1 MSNDNTL
8 LYNKY
13 RPNKLSDVV
22 GHSATVKDLQKRS
35 KEGNLPRVIF
45 LSGITGTGKT
55 TLQRIIAK
63 NILCLNKD
71 KEGNSCN
78 VCEIC
83 SSIIEEK
90 ITNYYFEINCSNVN
104 IDESRQIAEN
114 ASVKSFSN
122 AKAKVFV
129 LDEAQELKKSQ
140 AAMNNLLKPIEK
152 DYKNVYFIFGA
163 MDDKSVPKAIVGRC
177 TTYKLKPHNMED
189 IATKLAD
196 ICQKESVILD
206 TEEKANVLLTI
217 SENSGGSLRQAI
229 SYLERVIYSELWTTK
244 QAIEELGIV
253 SSSELNLKINAL
265 FKGKPEAFD
274 ITYNEELLTSIR
286 YMFSTMYKKLS
297 GIEVEE
303 WQVKKLMG
311 IDKTITLEQVEY
323 ALGKIFELNKFPYV
337 NQEMI
342 DFILVDIFNY
352 NKRYINQLVEMK
364 IDSYRTQSTTL
375 NKSTESKQAE
385 PVRRR
390 GQA

>member
-1 MSNDNTL
+1 MNNDNTL

-22 GHSATVKDLQKRS
+22 GHNATVKDLQKRS

-63 NILCLNKD
+63 NILCNSKD
-71 KEGNSCN
+71 QEGNSCN

-83 SSIIEEK
+83 SSVDNEK

-114 ASVKSFSN
+114 ASVKSFSL

-129 LDEAQELKKSQ
+129 LDEAQELRKAQ

-163 MDDKSVPKAIVGRC
+163 MDDKSVPKAILGRC

-217 SENSGGSLRQAI
+217 AENSGGSLRQAI

-244 QAIEELGIV
+244 QAIDELGIV

-311 IDKTITLEQVEY
+311 IDKSITLEQVEY
-323 ALGKIFELNKFPYV
+323 ALNKLFELNKFPYI
-337 NQEMI
+337 NAELI
-342 DFILVDIFNY
+342 DFTLVDIFNW
-352 NKRYINQLVEMK
+352 NKKYQDDKVKNAIAGKRLVEN
-364 IDSYRTQSTTL
+364 IEEVTA
-375 NKSTESKQAE
+375 QAKTSE
-385 PVRRR
+385 ATVRRR
-390 GQA
+390 G